1 MGIAKGYR
9 IFLTLR
15 DKLTINMA
23 EANHTTMLDLNAHC
37 GGNAGPNA
45 WENPSLTGINRL
57 PPHSKNIR
65 RLAETYHNHQ
75 RDGSSA
81 ATSSTHQT
89 QHPTGPQPCI
99 SLDTP
104 SNRSGCNERHK
115 RATIFQ
121 PKQYNTS
128 DEDTNLSTVQK
139 VREEERSQHPK
150 STTIQTT
157 QNGWKFRLF
166 PNPTSIPK
174 DYILPKS
181 LQQTSEKELSYCN
194 KDTTIPSNWTM
205 KDHTE
210 CCGVHDPPRYTNVQ
224 MPFDTLYPHV
234 PVDNPT
240 GVYRLEFSAL
250 PLGWVNNEVN
260 GTSIRRRVVLHL
272 GGVESC
278 FFVYMNG
285 EFVGMGKDSRLPSE
299 FDVTKFIHH
308 YKTDEKNENPSD
320 NVLAVVVLKWCD
332 GVFLEQQ
339 DHWRGMAGIHRSVYL
354 YSTPAEAFIEDVFCQ
369 ATITNLNEPEGKAFP
384 PKHKGLLKIQAR
396 IGRDD
401 MTRITGRNI
410 YYNEQIECARDD
422 DATYRLMFQLYDKDW
437 KPLFEEKIDP
447 TYEGHKLV
455 SDAHFRSGLVA
466 FQVEVPG
473 IILAWS
479 DESPTLYRLR
489 ATLVQINPTSANLTT
504 DIDIFDCKV
513 GFRNIEISNRE
524 LLING
529 QPVLIKGVNRHD
541 HSSTGGKTVSLEEIR
556 SDLKTMKEFNFNAVR
571 TAHYPN
577 DLYLYEVADELGLYV
592 IDEAN
597 IECHGHYDMICREHT
612 FAASMLD
619 RVQRMVVRDQNHPS
633 IIGWS
638 LGNEAGYSMNHK
650 MMYGW
655 IKGYDSSRFVQ
666 YEGCNRPEWGQ
677 TQHDYKRSD
686 ATQGSD
692 IVCPMY
698 PTIKEMINWVDNI
711 APSINE
717 KRPLIM
723 CEYAHAMG
731 NSSGSLSD
739 YWKAIKEHKGLQG
752 GFIWDWID
760 QGLQQKTESANDWEI
775 EVWHKYGGDYGDMPH
790 DANFNINGM
799 ISPERKPHPAMYE
812 FKKCAQP
819 IDFGLYCEED
829 EEGLRFNLEFTVQ
842 VRNSKYFTTL
852 DGLLLTWGLNVGGSM
867 VKKGALPLPKIVLPQ
882 DGVDILV
889 PEIKAAF
896 EEATDELDDWVDAE
910 IHLDVGITTQESY
923 DAPFPNENIASDQF
937 DLNCYFPFIKPSEV
951 PPYLKHIMLQNDYNE
966 SVDVRNEEGNVSLSS
981 NGFTLSFKEGSVQ
994 FEYSC
999 GNDFS
1004 GTRKSLVYDMTPN
1017 LFRAATDN
1025 DAVKQNA
1032 DQASDNSKP
1041 LGNWLRFGLDCI
1053 LLQDVSIEKGT
1064 RSIEGADYPS
1074 VITSAT
1080 IYGQPGRNRYPGIAL
1095 AEKVVS
1101 SLQDKDAPV
1110 KLGKWQQ
1117 KVTMH
1122 SNGCLFVET
1131 EMDLDMSLK
1140 DLPRVG
1146 IQFSLNGTM
1155 SSETSFADGP
1165 WENYPDRRLAAHAG
1179 IVNRPYLEEYPA
1191 TYCVPQEQGNRMNM
1205 RWLFLYERGDQDSK
1219 KTTPKKAKLTIPKKT
1234 LDNVLEGKR
1243 GVLIVPSGNL
1253 LQYNVTRCTDIQMF
1267 KARHVHEIE
1276 VSKDKI
1282 YVKLDAAQR
1291 GLGSGSCGP
1300 QTLPEY
1306 QVNGGVY
1313 KINFWIKPIG

>member
-1 MGIAKGYR
+1 MCDVHILCSY
-9 IFLTLR
+9 LTP
-15 DKLTINMA
+15 TSNTHIYISY
-23 EANHTTMLDLNAHC
+23 AHD
-37 GGNAGPNA
+37 
-45 WENPSLTGINRL
+45 EGINRL

-65 RLAETYHNHQ
+65 RLAETYFQYKN
-75 RDGSSA
+75 DGDVRSWQVDSY
-81 ATSSTHQT
+81 SRESTT
-89 QHPTGPQPCI
+89 TLTKEEQHPAGPQPCI

-104 SNRSGCNERHK
+104 VKRSRYDYCYERASIYPTVWE
-115 RATIFQ
+115 RFLQ
-121 PKQYNTS
+121 PKSNTQ
-128 DEDTNLSTVQK
+128 D
-139 VREEERSQHPK
+139 
-150 STTIQTT
+150 
-157 QNGWKFRLF
+157 GWKFRLF
-166 PNPTSIPK
+166 PNSTCIPK
-174 DYILPKS
+174 DYILPTS
-181 LQQTSEKELSYCN
+181 TQTSEKELSYCN

-205 KDHTE
+205 SDHTE

-234 PVDNPT
+234 PDDNPT

-250 PLGWVNNEVN
+250 PLGWVNSEVN

-272 GGVESC
+272 AGIESC

-308 YKTDEKNENPSD
+308 YKTDEENENPPD
-320 NVLAVVVLKWCD
+320 NVLAIVVLKWCD

-384 PKHKGLLKIQAR
+384 PQHKGILKIQAR
-396 IGRDD
+396 IGRDV

-410 YYNEQIECARDD
+410 YYNEQIEYARDD
-422 DATYRLMFQLYDKDW
+422 DVTYRLMFQLYDKDW
-437 KPLFEEKIDP
+437 KPLFDEKIDP
-447 TYEGHKLV
+447 TYEGNKLV

-466 FQVEVPG
+466 FQVEVPN

-489 ATLVQINPTSANLTT
+489 ASLVQINPMSANLTT
-504 DIDIFDCKV
+504 DIDVFDCKV

-541 HSSTGGKTVSLEEIR
+541 HSSMGGKTVSLKEIR
-556 SDLKTMKEFNFNAVR
+556 DDLKIMKQFNFNAVR

-577 DLYLYEVADELGLYV
+577 DPYLYDLADKLGLYV

-619 RVQRMVVRDQNHPS
+619 RAQRVVVRDQNHPS

-666 YEGCNRPEWGQ
+666 YEGCNRPGWGQ

-698 PTIKEMINWVDNI
+698 PTIKEMIDWVDNI

-717 KRPLIM
+717 TRPFIM

-760 QGLQQKTESANDWEI
+760 QGLKQETEEI
-775 EVWHKYGGDYGDMPH
+775 GWRHRKQVWHKYGGDYGDTPH
-790 DANFNINGM
+790 DSNFNCNGM
-799 ISPERKPHPAMYE
+799 ISPERVPHPAMYE

-819 IDFGLYCEED
+819 MNFRLLSEVQED
-829 EEGLRFNLEFTVQ
+829 GSQSEFTVQ
-842 VRNSKYFTTL
+842 VHNGRYFTTL
-852 DGLLLTWGLNVGGSM
+852 DGLMLTWILKVGGSM
-867 VKKGALPLPKIVLPQ
+867 VKSGSQPFPKMVLPQ
-882 DGVDILV
+882 GSVDIEV
-889 PEIKAAF
+889 NEIKAAF
-896 EEATDELDDWVDAE
+896 KEAIEVLSDWVDAE
-910 IHLDVGITTQESY
+910 IHLDVAVTTQESFRKSGHPKEY
-923 DAPFPNENIASDQF
+923 SKIASEQF
-937 DLNCYFPFIKPSEV
+937 ALNKYFPFEKYTAEPH
-951 PPYLKHIMLQNDYNE
+951 YLKEIMSINQKGHPVE
-966 SVDVRNEEGNVSLSS
+966 VSSGGGCITLSS

-999 GNDFS
+999 GNDSS

-1025 DAVKQNA
+1025 DAVKQNG
-1032 DQASDNSKP
+1032 DQANDDSKP
-1041 LGNWLRFGLDCI
+1041 LGKWLRLGLDC
-1053 LLQDVSIEKGT
+1053 LSLQDVSVEKGSCT
-1064 RSIEGADYPS
+1064 ILGNDYPS
-1074 VITSAT
+1074 VVTSAT
-1080 IYGQPGRNRYPGIAL
+1080 IYGQPGRNQYPGIAL
-1095 AEKVVS
+1095 AEKVAS
-1101 SLQDKDAPV
+1101 SLQVKDTPVV

-1122 SNGCLFVET
+1122 SNGCLFIET
-1131 EMDLDMSLK
+1131 KMDLDESLK

-1146 IQFSLNGTM
+1146 IQLSVHGTM

-1165 WENYPDRRLAAHAG
+1165 FENYPDRRLAAHAG
-1179 IVNRPYLEEYPA
+1179 IVEQSYIRGRHD
-1191 TYCVPQEQGNRMNM
+1191 TYCVPQEQGNKMNM
-1205 RWLFLYERGDQDSK
+1205 RWSFLYDKPRDNEDDSYWEEPL
-1219 KTTPKKAKLTIPKKT
+1219 PKKSKYDTVSEALNDALTEA
-1234 LDNVLEGKR
+1234 EG
-1243 GVLIVPSGNL
+1243 GILIVSSGSL
-1253 LQYNVTRCTDIQMF
+1253 LQYNLTRSTDLQVF
-1267 KARHVHEIE
+1267 KACHVHEAETSDDTIPE
-1276 VSKDKI
+1276 TSFQIGCI
-1282 YVKLDAAQR
+1282 YLKLDAAQR
-1291 GLGSGSCGP
+1291 GLGTGSCGP

-1313 KINFWIKPIG
+1313 NINFWIKPIGLDEESLTRRVNEMIE

>member
-1 MGIAKGYR
+1 
-9 IFLTLR
+9 
-15 DKLTINMA
+15 MA

-81 ATSSTHQT
+81 AASSTHQE
-89 QHPTGPQPCI
+89 QHHTGPQPCI

-104 SNRSGCNERHK
+104 SNKSGCNELHK

-121 PKQYNTS
+121 PTIVNTL
-128 DEDTNLSTVQK
+128 DEDTNLVEPYTSAVQK

-166 PNPTSIPK
+166 PNPTCIPK
-174 DYILPKS
+174 DYILPTS
-181 LQQTSEKELSYCN
+181 AQTSEKELSYCN
-194 KDTTIPSNWTM
+194 KDATIPSNWTM
-205 KDHTE
+205 QDHTK

-250 PLGWVNNEVN
+250 PIGWVNSEVN
-260 GTSIRRRVVLHL
+260 DTSIRRRVVLHL

-299 FDVTKFIHH
+299 FDVTKFLHH
-308 YKTDEKNENPSD
+308 YKTGEEENENPSG
-320 NVLAVVVLKWCD
+320 NVLAIIVLKWCD

-354 YSTPAEAFIEDVFCQ
+354 YSTPAEAYIEDVFCQ

-422 DATYRLMFQLYDKDW
+422 DVTYRLMFQLYDKDW
-437 KPLFEEKIDP
+437 KPLFDEKIDP
-447 TYEGHKLV
+447 TYEGNKLV
-455 SDAHFRSGLVA
+455 SDAHFRSGLVT

-473 IILAWS
+473 NILAWS

-489 ATLVQINPTSANLTT
+489 ATLVQINPMSANLTT
-504 DIDIFDCKV
+504 DIDVFDCKV

-541 HSSTGGKTVSLEEIR
+541 HSSTGGKTVSLSEIET
-556 SDLKTMKEFNFNAVR
+556 DLKMMKEFNFNAVR

-577 DLYLYEVADELGLYV
+577 DPYLYEVADELGLYV

-597 IECHGHYDMICREHT
+597 IECHGHYDLICREHT

-619 RVQRMVVRDQNHPS
+619 RAQRMVVRDQNHPS

-666 YEGCNRPEWGQ
+666 YEGCNRPNWGQ

-686 ATQGSD
+686 ATQGSN

-698 PTIKEMINWVDNI
+698 PTIKEMIDWVDNI

-717 KRPLIM
+717 TRPFIM

-739 YWKAIKEHKGLQG
+739 YWKAIKEKKGLQG

-760 QGLQQKTESANDWEI
+760 QGLQQKTESANDWEVK
-775 EVWHKYGGDYGDMPH
+775 VWHKYGGDYGDTPH

-799 ISPERKPHPAMYE
+799 ISPERVPHPAMYE

-819 IDFGLYCEED
+819 VGFGLYCEED

-842 VRNSKYFTTL
+842 VHNSKYFTTL
-852 DGLLLTWGLNVGGSM
+852 DGLLLTWGLNIGGSK
-867 VKKGALPLPKIVLPQ
+867 VKSGSQPLPTNILPQ

-889 PEIKAAF
+889 PDIRTAF
-896 EEATDELDDWVDAE
+896 EEATDELDGWVDAE

-923 DAPFPNENIASDQF
+923 DAPFPNEYIASDQF

-951 PPYLKHIMLQNDYNE
+951 PPYLKHIMLQNDHNE
-966 SVDVRNEEGNVSLSS
+966 SVDVSSGEGNISLSS

-994 FEYSC
+994 FEYS
-999 GNDFS
+999 S
-1004 GTRKSLVYDMTPN
+1004 GDKKTMVYDMTPN

-1025 DAVKQNA
+1025 DAVKQNG

-1041 LGNWLRFGLDCI
+1041 LGKWLRLGLDCI
-1053 LLQDVSIEKGT
+1053 LLQEVSIEKGT
-1064 RSIEGADYPS
+1064 HSIEGTDYPS
-1074 VITSAT
+1074 VTTSAT
-1080 IYGQPGRNRYPGIAL
+1080 IYGQPGRNQYPGIAL
-1095 AEKVVS
+1095 AEKVAS
-1101 SLQDKDAPV
+1101 SLQEKDTPV
-1110 KLGKWQQ
+1110 KLGKWHQ

-1122 SNGCLFVET
+1122 SNGCLFIET
-1131 EMDLDMSLK
+1131 KMDLDESLK
-1140 DLPRVG
+1140 DMPRVG
-1146 IQFSLNGTM
+1146 IQLSLNGTM

-1219 KTTPKKAKLTIPKKT
+1219 KTTPKKTKLTIPKKT

-1243 GVLIVPSGNL
+1243 GVLVVPSGGL

-1276 VSKDKI
+1276 VSTEKV
-1282 YVKLDAAQR
+1282 YLKLDAAQR
-1291 GLGSGSCGP
+1291 GLGTGSCGP

-1306 QVNGGVY
+1306 QVNGGIY
-1313 KINFWIKPIG
+1313 NINFWIKPIGLDDESLTRRVNEMIE

>member
-1 MGIAKGYR
+1 MRSWQVDSYSR
-9 IFLTLR
+9 ESTTTLT
-15 DKLTINMA
+15 K
-23 EANHTTMLDLNAHC
+23 E
-37 GGNAGPNA
+37 
-45 WENPSLTGINRL
+45 E
-57 PPHSKNIR
+57 
-65 RLAETYHNHQ
+65 
-75 RDGSSA
+75 
-81 ATSSTHQT
+81 
-89 QHPTGPQPCI
+89 QHPAGPQPCI

-104 SNRSGCNERHK
+104 VKRSRYDYCYERASIYPTVWE
-115 RATIFQ
+115 RFLQ
-121 PKQYNTS
+121 PKSNTQ
-128 DEDTNLSTVQK
+128 D
-139 VREEERSQHPK
+139 
-150 STTIQTT
+150 
-157 QNGWKFRLF
+157 GWKFRLF
-166 PNPTSIPK
+166 PNPTCIPK
-174 DYILPKS
+174 DYILPTS
-181 LQQTSEKELSYCN
+181 TQTSEKELSYCN

-205 KDHTE
+205 SDHTE

-250 PLGWVNNEVN
+250 PLGWLNNEVN
-260 GTSIRRRVVLHL
+260 GTSVRRRVVFHL

-308 YKTDEKNENPSD
+308 YKTGEENENVSD
-320 NVLAVVVLKWCD
+320 NVLAIVVLKWCD

-354 YSTPAEAFIEDVFCQ
+354 YSTPAEAYIEDVFCQ
-369 ATITNLNEPEGKAFP
+369 ATISNLNEPEGKAFP
-384 PKHKGLLKIQAR
+384 PQHKGLLKIQAR

-401 MTRITGRNI
+401 TTRVTGRNI

-422 DATYRLMFQLYDKDW
+422 DVTYRLVFQLYDKNW
-437 KPLFEEKIDP
+437 KPLFDEKIDP
-447 TYEGHKLV
+447 TYEGNKLV

-473 IILAWS
+473 NILAWS

-489 ATLVQINPTSANLTT
+489 ATLVQINPMSANLTT
-504 DIDIFDCKV
+504 DIDVFDCKV

-541 HSSTGGKTVSLEEIR
+541 HSSTGGKTVSLSEIET
-556 SDLKTMKEFNFNAVR
+556 DLKMMKEFNFNAVR

-577 DLYLYEVADELGLYV
+577 DPYLYDLADKLGLYV
-592 IDEAN
+592 IGEAN
-597 IECHGHYDMICREHT
+597 IECHGHYDMICSEHT

-619 RVQRMVVRDQNHPS
+619 RAQQMVVRDQNHPS

-666 YEGCNRPEWGQ
+666 YEGCNRPNWGQ

-698 PTIKEMINWVDNI
+698 PTIKEMIDWVDNI

-717 KRPLIM
+717 TRPFIM

-739 YWKAIKEHKGLQG
+739 YWKAIKEKKGLQG

-760 QGLQQKTESANDWEI
+760 QGLQQKTESANDWEVK
-775 EVWHKYGGDYGDMPH
+775 VWHKYGGDYGDTPH

-799 ISPERKPHPAMYE
+799 ISPERVPHPSMYE

-819 IDFGLYCEED
+819 VGFGLYCEED

-852 DGLLLTWGLNVGGSM
+852 DGLLLTWGLNVGGSK
-867 VKKGALPLPKIVLPQ
+867 VKSGSQPLPANILPQ

-889 PEIKAAF
+889 PDIRTAF
-896 EEATDELDDWVDAE
+896 EESTDELDEWIDAE

-923 DAPFPNENIASDQF
+923 DAPFPNEYIASDQF

-951 PPYLKHIMLQNDYNE
+951 PPYLKHIMLQNDHNE
-966 SVDVRNEEGNVSLSS
+966 SVDVSSGEGNIILSS
-981 NGFTLSFKEGSVQ
+981 NGFTLSFKHGSVQ
-994 FEYSC
+994 FEYS
-999 GNDFS
+999 S
-1004 GTRKSLVYDMTPN
+1004 GDKKTMVYDMIPN

-1025 DAVKQNA
+1025 DAVKQNG

-1041 LGNWLRFGLDCI
+1041 LGKWLRLGLDCI
-1053 LLQDVSIEKGT
+1053 LLQEVSIEKGT
-1064 RSIEGADYPS
+1064 HSIEGTDYPS
-1074 VITSAT
+1074 VTTSAT
-1080 IYGQPGRNRYPGIAL
+1080 IYGQPGRNQYPGIAL
-1095 AEKVVS
+1095 AEKVAS
-1101 SLQDKDAPV
+1101 SLQEKDTPV
-1110 KLGKWQQ
+1110 KLGKWHQ

-1122 SNGCLFVET
+1122 SNGCLFIET
-1131 EMDLDMSLK
+1131 KMDLDESLK

-1146 IQFSLNGTM
+1146 IQLSLNGTM

-1179 IVNRPYLEEYPA
+1179 IVNRPYLEKYPA

-1219 KTTPKKAKLTIPKKT
+1219 KTTPKKTKLTIPKKT

-1243 GVLIVPSGNL
+1243 GVLVVPSGGL

-1276 VSKDKI
+1276 VSTEKV
-1282 YVKLDAAQR
+1282 YLKLDAAQR
-1291 GLGSGSCGP
+1291 GLGTGSCGP

-1306 QVNGGVY
+1306 QVNGGIY
-1313 KINFWIKPIG
+1313 NINFWIKPIGLDDESLTRRVNEMIE